1 MNKPSGARES
11 IPLVRLAALLMAAGQ
26 VVFILSTLLHAGG
39 DANDHQSI
47 FLTYA
52 HDAKWSGVHL
62 GQFISMAIFLGG
74 LNVLN
79 LSTQESS
86 SIGRIVAALSGATT
100 IVALSLYGVLQAVDG
115 VALKHAVD
123 ALAIAPEAERATR
136 FCFG

>member
-1 MNKPSGARES
+1 MNEPSGAHES

-47 FLTYA
+47 FPTYA
-52 HDAKWSGVHL
+52 HDVKWSGVHL

-79 LSTQESS
+79 LSTQRS

-123 ALAIAPEAERATR
+123 AWAIAPEAERATR